1 MVNFVLLLKEQR
13 CNACASGNVCPPF
26 SLSPI
31 GFIHKLKA
39 REKAIFPS
47 IRIKALTKTASFII
61 LLCAR
66 KRENQRGVAQMVARM
81 VRDHEVV
88 GSNPVTPTKKKP

>member
-1 MVNFVLLLKEQR
+1 MQCLRKEKR
-13 CNACASGNVCPPF
+13 LSPF

-39 REKAIFPS
+39 RGKAIFPS

-88 GSNPVTPTKKKP
+88 GSNPVTPTTSMGL